1 MTTGCI
7 YNNHAVG
14 CFYARPSSVA
24 LAPPHRCIHTVEVRT
39 ILKTSQAIEV
49 RTMLNTDVRSHGQAM
64 FKAIKAGRYDFPSPF
79 WDDIQPGAKDMI
91 GCLLMLDT
99 EKRYTAQQVKNKR

>member
-1 MTTGCI
+1 
-7 YNNHAVG
+7 
-14 CFYARPSSVA
+14 
-24 LAPPHRCIHTVEVRT
+24 
-39 ILKTSQAIEV
+39 
-49 RTMLNTDVRSHGQAM
+49 M

-99 EKRYTAQQVKNKR
+99 EKRYTAQQVKIRNDDDVPKGKLRCLA

>member
-1 MTTGCI
+1 
-7 YNNHAVG
+7 
-14 CFYARPSSVA
+14 
-24 LAPPHRCIHTVEVRT
+24 
-39 ILKTSQAIEV
+39 
-49 RTMLNTDVRSHGQAM
+49 MLNADIRSHGQAM

-99 EKRYTAQQVKNKR
+99 EKRYTAQQVKTKRSPARTRYTCVSGYGGQSMQDDNDVPEGKHCCLE

>member
-1 MTTGCI
+1 
-7 YNNHAVG
+7 
-14 CFYARPSSVA
+14 
-24 LAPPHRCIHTVEVRT
+24 
-39 ILKTSQAIEV
+39 
-49 RTMLNTDVRSHGQAM
+49 MLNTDVRSHGQAM